1 MELNNILNTE
11 NINIEQLQKGLKHI
25 GLNLSRFDGVVE
37 EQIPGLLELFK
48 VAVVIDPKTTT
59 KFTKMDLRSKLEK
72 VLKGQP
78 INNHS
83 KTVATKEVTEKK
95 APAIDELKN
104 NHQNSNV
111 NRQPQFASINKKLG
125 KVKFFDSTKGFGY
138 VHSFTDNKDCFI
150 HVSKLITSGIDEDD
164 IVIFETV
171 ASRKSLVN

>member
-72 VLKGQP
+72 VLKEKQP
-78 INNHS
+78 
-83 KTVATKEVTEKK
+83 KATPNATTFRTQTS
-95 APAIDELKN
+95 A
-104 NHQNSNV
+104 
-111 NRQPQFASINKKLG
+111 
-125 KVKFFDSTKGFGY
+125 
-138 VHSFTDNKDCFI
+138 
-150 HVSKLITSGIDEDD
+150 LIQVLLRD
-164 IVIFETV
+164 
-171 ASRKSLVN
+171 